1 MITHR
6 REFIQ
11 KMALASGM
19 ILTPWQKVL
28 AGLFTEDPAYKLEL
42 LRRNVG
48 AFTER
53 GGTIGYLIST
63 DGIVVVDTQFPE
75 QAQHLIGE
83 IKKRTEKKIDLLV
96 NTHHHGDHTAG
107 NIAFKGLVNKVVA
120 HENSKKNQQRQAVE
134 RNAEATQLYPDTL
147 YQDKWSQKVG
157 DEIIS
162 LRYFGAAHTNG
173 DSVVHFENANVAHL
187 GDLIFNR
194 RHPFV
199 DRPGGASIN
208 NWIKVLEK
216 IQEEYDDET
225 LFIFGHAGEGH
236 PITGEKKDIKAMQ
249 HYLQKV
255 LDVVSTKIK
264 EGQSLEEVLALTE
277 IPGASEWKGDGIQ
290 RPLTAAFEE
299 LSEQ

>member
-1 MITHR
+1 MMTHR

-28 AGLFTEDPAYKLEL
+28 AGLFTQDPAYKLEL

-120 HENSKKNQQRQAVE
+120 HENSKKNQQRQATE

-216 IQEEYDDET
+216 IQQEYDNET

-236 PITGEKKDIKAMQ
+236 PIIGDKQDIKAMQ
-249 HYLQKV
+249 QYLQKV
-255 LDVVSTKIK
+255 LDVVSAKIK
-264 EGQSLEEVLALTE
+264 EGQSLEKVLTLTE
-277 IPGASEWKGDGIQ
+277 IPGANEWQGDGIQ

-299 LSEQ
+299 LSEH

>member
-1 MITHR
+1 MMTHR
-6 REFIQ
+6 RVFIQ

-28 AGLFTEDPAYKLEL
+28 AGLFTQDPAYKLEL

-83 IKKRTEKKIDLLV
+83 IKKRTEKRIDLLV

-120 HENSKKNQQRQAVE
+120 HENSKKNQQRQAAE

-208 NWIKVLEK
+208 NWIKVLEG
-216 IQEEYDDET
+216 ILQEYDNET

-236 PITGEKKDIKAMQ
+236 PITGDKQDIKAMQ
-249 HYLQKV
+249 QYLQKV
-255 LDVVSTKIK
+255 LDLVSSKIK
-264 EGQSLEEVLALTE
+264 EGQSLEEVLTLTE
-277 IPGASEWKGDGIQ
+277 IPGATEWKGDGIQ